1 METNLF
7 TNAAAKSSD
16 SGSNSTVQGN
26 GSTEQD
32 MFTKLLVAQIQ
43 NQDPLSPQDPSA
55 FVQQLTQLSQTEAL
69 KNLANLTESNVATLN
84 SMQVLAMG
92 AQVGSN
98 VMVSTDHVK
107 LAGEEVKGE
116 ITLTASSAKTQ
127 LVLTDSGGKE
137 TTIELGKGAPGGVP
151 FTIDP
156 KKLGLA
162 DGDYKLKVVTSDGQQ
177 DTAIDIAGRLNSVR
191 LVTGGAVLNVSNVGE
206 VPPGAVTVF
215 NGRTRNSNTTAAAAA
230 AAAAKSTVI

>member
-7 TNAAAKSSD
+7 TSAAAKSNA
-16 SGSNSTVQGN
+16 SGTNGAVQSN

-43 NQDPLSPQDPSA
+43 NQDPLSPQDPSQ
-55 FVQQLTQLSQTEAL
+55 FVQQLTQLSQTESL
-69 KNLANLTESNVATLN
+69 KNLANLTQENLTTLT

-98 VMVSTDHVK
+98 VMASTDTVK
-107 LAGEEVKGE
+107 LAGDTVKGE
-116 ITLTASSAKTQ
+116 ITLTAASAKTQ

-137 TTIELGKGAPGGVP
+137 TTIDLGTQSPGGVP
-151 FTIDP
+151 FSIDP
-156 KKLGLA
+156 ASLHLS
-162 DGDYKLKVVTSDGQQ
+162 DGSYKMKVVTSDGQQ

-191 LVTGGAVLNVSNVGE
+191 LVTGGAVLSVSNIGDVSAGQI
-206 VPPGAVTVF
+206 TVF
-215 NGRTRNSNTTAAAAA
+215 NGRSRNSNSAAAAA
-230 AAAAKSTVI
+230 AAAAKSSVI